1 MHRDGLGPQALREGP
16 KAQVSTAK
24 CSGVWVTPKTK
35 SLKSGLLLIQ
45 TLAAC
50 RVFGEQTLES
60 EGKQAQRLTEN
71 KTQLGPKQEHING
84 PVLGPEARMEE
95 GTRTGPDRQVLGA
108 GLKSRCPEPL
118 PQVSEAKLL
127 SLHFHFIYLFFLVS
141 IFVFF

>member
-1 MHRDGLGPQALREGP
+1 MHRDGLGPQTLREGP

-24 CSGVWVTPKTK
+24 CSSVWVTLKTK

-60 EGKQAQRLTEN
+60 EGKQAQRFTEN

-84 PVLGPEARMEE
+84 PVLGPEARMEGE
-95 GTRTGPDRQVLGA
+95 SRLDQTDRYWDRAQKQAPRIFAPGERGETAELT
-108 GLKSRCPEPL
+108 SPL
-118 PQVSEAKLL
+118 
-127 SLHFHFIYLFFLVS
+127 
-141 IFVFF
+141 

>member
-1 MHRDGLGPQALREGP
+1 MHRDGLGPQALREGL

-71 KTQLGPKQEHING
+71 KTELGPKQEHING
-84 PVLGPEARMEE
+84 PVPGPEARME
-95 GTRTGPDRQVLGA
+95 GGSGLDQTDRYWGQGSKAGA
-108 GLKSRCPEPL
+108 QNLCPR
-118 PQVSEAKLL
+118 
-127 SLHFHFIYLFFLVS
+127 
-141 IFVFF
+141 